1 VRRGEVPVAAVDT
14 EHDQGRLPQV
24 EAHLASF
31 VTLVAHLEQLH
42 LLGTQHAS
50 KRDTVS
56 VTDMG
61 LTFVTMSA
69 VPAAADLAGLTAS
82 AREQRR

>member
-1 VRRGEVPVAAVDT
+1 
-14 EHDQGRLPQV
+14 
-24 EAHLASF
+24 
-31 VTLVAHLEQLH
+31 
-42 LLGTQHAS
+42 
-50 KRDTVS
+50 
-56 VTDMG
+56 MG